1 MNLIF
6 LLFFG
11 AILSLILFGY
21 LKPGFVFPNSTY
33 IYLKEGKISTSK
45 RTAYFAFILFAVTVF
60 LVISSFQYINTADYA
75 RWPMGGWSNDM
86 SRYWFGFQDA
96 QGLSLRK
103 FLLTQGQEPLYIAF
117 IWIMRKLTSHFSL
130 VLLVAYTFVFV
141 SYLKFLRDFIL
152 FRCTP
157 PPHQK
162 TKSLPSSRLRSR
174 LFPLSACSIRSFWC
188 RSVSSEW
195 GLPLPCRCIHTDTCL
210 RGST

>member
-1 MNLIF
+1 MIDYE
-6 LLFFG
+6 
-11 AILSLILFGY
+11 S
-21 LKPGFVFPNSTY
+21 Y

-157 PPHQK
+157 PLTRKPRVCRAAACVHDFFLFLPVLFVHSGVVL
-162 TKSLPSSRLRSR
+162 SLQNG
-174 LFPLSACSIRSFWC
+174 A
-188 RSVSSEW
+188 
-195 GLPLPCRCIHTDTCL
+195 CRCRVAVYIQIL
-210 RGST
+210 A

>member
-11 AILSLILFGY
+11 AIFSLILFGY

-96 QGLSLRK
+96 HGLSLRK

-117 IWIMRKLTSHFSL
+117 IWIMRKLTSHFSV

-141 SYLKFLRDFIL
+141 SCLKFLRDFIL

-157 PPHQK
+157 PQK

-174 LFPLSACSIRSFWC
+174 LFPFSACSIRSFWC